1 MPLHFRL
8 TKRLGPLRLDLS
20 RRGISPSL
28 HVGPVGYS
36 PRGRRWSVRL
46 PGPFR
51 YVFSRRR

>member
-8 TKRLGPLRLDLS
+8 TKRLGPLRLDVD
-20 RRGISPSL
+20 RRGVWPSL

>member
-1 MPLHFRL
+1 MPFHLLF
-8 TKRLGPLRLDLS
+8 TKLLGPLHLHIV
-20 RRGISPSL
+20 RGGVSPSL

>member
-1 MPLHFRL
+1 MPFSFRL
-8 TKRLGPLRLDLS
+8 TKRLGPLHLDIG
-20 RRGISPSL
+20 RHGVSPSF

-51 YVFSRRR
+51 YVWSRRR

>member
-8 TKRLGPLRLDLS
+8 TKRLGPLHLHIS

>member
-28 HVGPVGYS
+28 HAGPVGYS
-36 PRGRRWSVRL
+36 LRGRRWSVRL
-46 PGPFR
+46 PGPCR

>member
-1 MPLHFRL
+1 MPFSFRL
-8 TKRLGPLRLDLS
+8 TKRLGPLHLNVG
-20 RRGISPSL
+20 RRGVSPSF

-51 YVFSRRR
+51 YVFSRRP

>member
-1 MPLHFRL
+1 MPFHFRWTKRIGPLH
-8 TKRLGPLRLDLS
+8 LDVS
-20 RRGISPSL
+20 RRGIRPSL

>member
-8 TKRLGPLRLDLS
+8 TKRLGPLRLDIS